1 MQYMFLLYVDDSRPE
16 REANNANID
25 EHVAL
30 ARDAVASG
38 AYVSCNALD
47 VAANAVT
54 VRVRDGE
61 TIVTDGPFAETK
73 EALGGYYIMDCD
85 DLDEA
90 IGYALRIPPVRIGSV
105 EIRPVFTIPGWD
117 EAIGVRRQEAAG
129 TERGDA

>member
-1 MQYMFLLYVDDSRPE
+1 MQYMFLLYVDDALPE
-16 REANNANID
+16 RDANDANID

-30 ARDAVASG
+30 ARDAVADG
-38 AYVSCNALD
+38 AYITCNALD
-47 VAANAVT
+47 VAASAVT

-73 EALGGYYIMDCD
+73 EALGGYYIIDCD

-90 IGYALRIPPVRIGSV
+90 IGYAVRIPPVRIGSV

-117 EAIGVRRQEAAG
+117 EAIGVREHATAT
-129 TERGDA
+129 TERGGA